1 MIEEDFAIHPEFK
14 INGHHFE
21 ADHLKKLA
29 YSYIK
34 EGQAHEEVIGN
45 FLLDWLNP
53 NYDTIKLRTSGSTG
67 KPKIMY
73 IDRNKMI
80 NSAKATG
87 KHFKLKNGSTALSC
101 LPTDHIAGK
110 MMLVRAMI
118 LGWNLQIIK
127 PSATPLEDIYKT
139 YDFCA
144 MTPFQLDHSLSRLHL
159 IKKLIIGG
167 APVSEKLT
175 HQLQEKPAKIYETY
189 GMTETLTHVA
199 TRKLNPKDKNA
210 DGIKP
215 FKALPKVS
223 FETTD
228 DDCLII
234 KAPNILDEPI
244 QTNDIVELVTF
255 KKFYWKGRKDNI
267 INSGG
272 VKIYPE
278 EVEKKLASLMA
289 QRFFISSIE
298 DDALGEKLV
307 LIVETGYS
315 DQKVEKLF
323 DEIDQHEDL
332 EKYEK
337 PKKIYMIEK
346 FEETLSGKVDRQ
358 KTISSVY

>member
-1 MIEEDFAIHPEFK
+1 MVQEDFHIHPDFK

-67 KPKIMY
+67 KPKVMY
-73 IDRNKMI
+73 VDRNKMI

-118 LGWNLQIIK
+118 LGWNLEIIK
-127 PSATPLEDIYKT
+127 PSATPLENIYKT

-167 APVSEKLT
+167 APVSKKLID
-175 HQLQEKPAKIYETY
+175 HLQDKSAKIYETY

-199 TRKLNPKDKNA
+199 TRKLNPKNGNA
-210 DGIKP
+210 DGVKP

-223 FETTD
+223 FDTTD

-244 QTNDIVELVTF
+244 HTNDIVELVTF

-272 VKIYPE
+272 VKIFPE
-278 EVEKKLASLMA
+278 EVEQKLSSILS
-289 QRFFISSIE
+289 QRFFVSSIKDE
-298 DDALGEKLV
+298 ALGEKLV
-307 LIVETGYS
+307 LIIENEYS
-315 DQKVEKLF
+315 EEKVEKIF
-323 DEIDQHEDL
+323 DEIDQLENL
-332 EKYEK
+332 EKYER
-337 PKKIYMIEK
+337 PKKIYLIEK
-346 FEETLSGKVDRQ
+346 FEETESGKIDRRN
-358 KTISSVY
+358 TISSVD

>member
-1 MIEEDFAIHPEFK
+1 MVQEDFDIHPDFK
-14 INGHHFE
+14 INDHHFE

-67 KPKIMY
+67 KPKVMY
-73 IDRNKMI
+73 VDRDKMI

-110 MMLVRAMI
+110 MMIVRAMI

-127 PSATPLEDIYKT
+127 PSATPLENIYKT

-167 APVSEKLT
+167 APVSKKLIN
-175 HQLQEKPAKIYETY
+175 HLQDKSAKIYETY

-199 TRKLNPKDKNA
+199 TRRLNPKDKNA
-210 DGIKP
+210 DGVKP

-244 QTNDIVELVTF
+244 QTNDVVELVTF

-278 EVEKKLASLMA
+278 EVEKKLASILS
-289 QRFFISSIE
+289 QRFFISSIRDE
-298 DDALGEKLV
+298 ALGEKLV
-307 LIVETGYS
+307 LIIENEYS
-315 DQKVEKLF
+315 EELVEKIF
-323 DEIDQHEDL
+323 DEIDQLDHLRKHEV
-332 EKYEK
+332 

-346 FEETLSGKVDRQ
+346 FEETATGKVDRRN
-358 KTISSVY
+358 TISSVD

>member
-1 MIEEDFAIHPEFK
+1 MVQEDFDIHPDFK
-14 INGHHFE
+14 INDHHFE

-67 KPKIMY
+67 KPKVMY
-73 IDRNKMI
+73 VDRDKMI
-80 NSAKATG
+80 NSAKSTG

-110 MMLVRAMI
+110 MMIVRAMI

-127 PSATPLEDIYKT
+127 PSATPLENIYKT

-167 APVSEKLT
+167 APVSKKLIN
-175 HQLQEKPAKIYETY
+175 HLQDKSAKIYETY

-199 TRKLNPKDKNA
+199 TRRLNPKDKNA
-210 DGIKP
+210 DGVKP

-244 QTNDIVELVTF
+244 QTNDVVELVTF

-278 EVEKKLASLMA
+278 EVEKKLASILS
-289 QRFFISSIE
+289 QRFFISSIRDE
-298 DDALGEKLV
+298 ALGEKLV
-307 LIVETGYS
+307 LIIENEYS
-315 DQKVEKLF
+315 EELVEKIF
-323 DEIDQHEDL
+323 DEIDQLDHLRKHEV
-332 EKYEK
+332 

-346 FEETLSGKVDRQ
+346 FEETATGKVDRRN
-358 KTISSVY
+358 TISSVD